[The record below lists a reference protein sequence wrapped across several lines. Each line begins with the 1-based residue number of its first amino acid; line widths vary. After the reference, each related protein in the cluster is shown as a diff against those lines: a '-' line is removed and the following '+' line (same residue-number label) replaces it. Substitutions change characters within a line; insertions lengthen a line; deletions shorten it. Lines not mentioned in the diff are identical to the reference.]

1 MRFEWCDSGWRCCLI
16 TWWQENAY
24 GIGMRTL
31 MTKAY
36 PILPPGGLICN
47 LCNRHYNVVLYL
59 VKVWPRVHFISAL
72 NSRVRRVFGIVFFS
86 AQPSLYHIFCLFS
99 WVQPSS
105 SYQQFS
111 LTPASLPSLF
121 SWPRRRVFSASY
133 SSLMTHS
140 FGRQSLSL
148 SPLFFS
154 TRPSPPFLLENSNV
168 FFLQMSFA
176 GSSQVPAWQGKIKAE
191 KLKTK
196 RKFTSKHSPV
206 VLWSFKLGISNSL
219 SMVLACSKFYLDGT
233 AGKKYH

>member
-72 NSRVRRVFGIVFFS
+72 NSRVRRVFGIVFFL

-99 WVQPSS
+99 WVQHLFFLPAILAQSCFTPFSIFLSPPSC
-105 SYQQFS
+105 FFCF
-111 LTPASLPSLF
+111 LF
-121 SWPRRRVFSASY
+121 QLDDPFIWPPITFTFSALLFN
-133 SSLMTHS
+133 SSLAAFS
-140 FGRQSLSL
+140 SWKFQRLLS
-148 SPLFFS
+148 
-154 TRPSPPFLLENSNV
+154 SNV
-168 FFLQMSFA
+168 FRRLLSGTGLTRQD
-176 GSSQVPAWQGKIKAE
+176 QGGEIE
-191 KLKTK
+191 
-196 RKFTSKHSPV
+196 
-206 VLWSFKLGISNSL
+206 N
-219 SMVLACSKFYLDGT
+219 
-233 AGKKYH
+233 